1 MSISPL
7 LNSAARL
14 IAYPNCLSDLSFHND
29 SNSTLYKLVSSF
41 NLWYLSS
48 NADIEYKLSAFL
60 NLLSFLDSFVSSFL
74 ASFDSSLSCLIV
86 LSYAIPDN
94 INSLSLSLNVL
105 SVSNL
110 LK

>member
-7 LNSAARL
+7 LNSVARL
-14 IAYPNCLSDLSFHND
+14 IAYPNCLSDLSFHNN

-60 NLLSFLDSFVSSFL
+60 NLLSFL
-74 ASFDSSLSCLIV
+74 ASFTSSLSCLIV